1 MTEHRNTVLYCSDM
15 QDNYAGNLE
24 KKKYFGHTKSKKV
37 VFNIANEE
45 RPTEHNNFRKGWN
58 HIIQLSASI
67 MSQTI
72 KRDGGK
78 RYLVIFIFYLFFLI
92 Q

>member
-1 MTEHRNTVLYCSDM
+1 M
-15 QDNYAGNLE
+15 
-24 KKKYFGHTKSKKV
+24 
-37 VFNIANEE
+37 
-45 RPTEHNNFRKGWN
+45 EHNNFRKGWN

-78 RYLVIFIFYLFFLI
+78 CYLMIFKNCVDILRFC
-92 Q
+92 

>member
-1 MTEHRNTVLYCSDM
+1 M
-15 QDNYAGNLE
+15 
-24 KKKYFGHTKSKKV
+24 
-37 VFNIANEE
+37 
-45 RPTEHNNFRKGWN
+45 EHNNFRKGWN

-78 RYLVIFIFYLFFLI
+78 CYLMIFKNCIIMVFMSAYLFISKIRLFSFLSEFVMCYLSFSEY
-92 Q
+92 